1 MDAITLLK
9 EDHRTVD
16 SLFRRYESGL
26 QGEDKRQVV
35 EEIIR
40 ELSIHAAIEE
50 QVLYPAMRRA
60 FPKGEDMAE
69 EGIEEHAEVKE
80 TLSDLDGMDPS
91 DPGFDPKV
99 RSLIGD
105 VRHHVEEEE
114 EEMFPKLAGAMSS
127 ERLDEMGSALE
138 SAKGLAPTRPHPH
151 APSTPPANIVV
162 GPVAGAVDRTRDA
175 ISGRSKPAA
184 RKPTAKK
191 PAARKPAAKRPSIRK
206 PAAKKSTRRPAAKK
220 STTRKTTGG
229 KSTARRTTTR
239 KTTARKSTRK
249 TAARKTTA
257 RKTTGRRPVIHVTPT
272 RDGGWR
278 AERAGSNRAV
288 AKSDRKPEVIRRAR
302 DVAKAQNGRLV
313 IHKANGRIQEERT
326 YGPDPGRSRG

>member
-9 EDHRTVD
+9 QDHRTVD
-16 SLFRRYESGL
+16 ALFRRYEGGV
-26 QGEDKRQVV
+26 QGEDKRQLV

-50 QVLYPAMRRA
+50 QVLYPAMRQA
-60 FPKGEDMAE
+60 FPQGQDMAE

-99 RSLIGD
+99 RSLIAD

-114 EEMFPKLAGAMSS
+114 EEMFPKLASAVSA
-127 ERLDEMGSALE
+127 ERLDEMGSAME
-138 SAKGLAPTRPHPH
+138 NAKGLAPTRPHPH
-151 APSTPPANIVV
+151 APSTPPGNLVV
-162 GPVAGAVDRTRDA
+162 GPVAGVVDRARDA
-175 ISGRSKPAA
+175 LSGRSRKPA
-184 RKPTAKK
+184 AKK
-191 PAARKPAAKRPSIRK
+191 PAARKPAAKKST
-206 PAAKKSTRRPAAKK
+206 AKKSTARKSTAKTTAKK
-220 STTRKTTGG
+220 STSRK
-229 KSTARRTTTR
+229 ATTR
-239 KTTARKSTRK
+239 KTSTRK
-249 TAARKTTA
+249 TAARKTTTRKTAA
-257 RKTTGRRPVIHVTPT
+257 RKTTGRGPVIHVTPS

-278 AERAGSNRAV
+278 AERQGSNRAV

-302 DVAKAQNGRLV
+302 DVAKAQGGRLV

-326 YGPDPGRSRG
+326 YGPDPRRSRG